1 MKQFILA
8 HDLGTSG
15 NKAVL
20 CDEQGTILFSRT
32 KAYQTHYPQDGQV
45 EHDPDMWWDAVCNT
59 TKDILSESG
68 IDPGSIAAVSFSGIM
83 NSCLPV
89 DRDCNPL
96 RPAMIWADKR
106 SVSQSQAIEKRIGL
120 HEAYQ
125 ITGHRIDPAYVIS
138 KILWLKEH
146 EPDVYRKTY
155 VFLQAKDYIVAK
167 LTGLIV
173 TDYSDASHLGCLDI
187 RTKTWSQRMLS
198 ELDIDAGKLPDI
210 RTSTDIVGPIN
221 KESASQIGLKAG
233 TPVVLGGGDGAC
245 ATAGAG
251 ITRIGEGYT
260 NLGTSA
266 WISMI
271 SEEPLLS
278 PEYITFNFIN
288 LDGKS
293 YMPVGTMQSAGH
305 SFEWALDQFFTSS
318 EKSKPDFYA
327 ELSQELKKVDPY
339 NRLLYLPYLMGE
351 RSPWWN
357 SDARGCY
364 IGLDSLSDRYQMV
377 QAAIEGVSFN
387 LRIILDSIQ
396 SHISD
401 SSLTTIGGLARNGA
415 WLETLSTILK
425 VDLQVKKYVTEG
437 TSIGALLCGGIGAG
451 FFSDFSYAA
460 KMNPVDY
467 VSHYSAQKGM
477 QRLYDAKYEQFKKS
491 YTALTGVFMELGQ
504 MVK

>member
-1 MKQFILA
+1 MKQYILA

-20 CDEQGTILFSRT
+20 CDERGIILFSKA
-32 KAYQTHYPQDGQV
+32 KAYPTDYPQDSRV
-45 EHDPDMWWDAVCNT
+45 EHDPEMWWDAVCDT
-59 TKDILSESG
+59 TKEILSESG
-68 IDPGSIAAVSFSGIM
+68 ISPNAISAVSFSGIM

-89 DRDCNPL
+89 DRNCKPL

-106 SVSQSQAIEKRIGL
+106 SVTQAQAIQNKIGL

-138 KILWLKEH
+138 KILWLKDH
-146 EPDVYRKTY
+146 EPDVYRKTH
-155 VFLQAKDYIVAK
+155 VFLQAKDYIVAR
-167 LTGLIV
+167 LTGAFV

-187 RTKTWSQRMLS
+187 RSKTWSEQMLS
-198 ELDIDAGKLPDI
+198 ELDVDINKLPDI
-210 RTSTDIVGPIN
+210 RTSTDVIGYIRKNV
-221 KESASQIGLKAG
+221 ASQIGLVVG

-271 SEEPLLS
+271 SEEPLMS
-278 PEYITFNFIN
+278 PDYITFNFIN

-305 SFEWALDQFFTSS
+305 SFEWVLEQFFTSS
-318 EKSKPDFYA
+318 EKSRPEFYA
-327 ELSQELKKVDPY
+327 ELSQALKQVDPY

-357 SDARGCY
+357 SDARGCF
-364 IGLDSLSDRYQMV
+364 IGLDSVSNRYQMV
-377 QAAIEGVSFN
+377 QAVIEGVSFN
-387 LRIILDSIQ
+387 LRVILDSIQ
-396 SHISD
+396 SHISG
-401 SSLTTIGGLARNGA
+401 SSLTTIGGLARNEA
-415 WLETLSTILK
+415 WLETLSSILK

-451 FFSDFSYAA
+451 IFSDFSYAA

-467 VSHYSAQKGM
+467 VSHYSAKIGT

-491 YTALTGVFMELGQ
+491 YTALIDVFKGLGQ
-504 MVK
+504 IVK